1 METMTLNAYPRRLPS
16 AVAAARTVDVTK
28 VYGSGD
34 TAVRALDPTTRGV
47 A

>member
-1 METMTLNAYPRRLPS
+1 MTLTASPTRRQS
-16 AVAAARTVDVTK
+16 AAVAARTVDVAK

-34 TAVRALDPTTRGV
+34 TAVRALGPTTRGV